1 MQKFITLVV
10 AAVAVAL
17 SLSAAQEAGEV
28 TVQTAQHEEIGT
40 YLTDA
45 EGRSLYLFTRDSEN
59 TSTCTDQCAENW
71 PPLLVE
77 GEPMAGQGVATSL
90 LGTTER
96 DDGSTQVTYN
106 GWPLYYFAR
115 DESPGEIAGQ
125 GVGDPWYLISPFG
138 AARQP
143 RRPAEAAAQPA
154 EAAGEETEDDAAE
167 DAGQVDADLM
177 AQGRSTY
184 SSTCASCHGRQ
195 GGGGAGPSLVGNDVL
210 GNSARTIR
218 QILYGGQF
226 MPAFAD
232 RLNDEQVAAVA
243 TFIRNSWDNDFGG
256 VTPEEVSEQ
265 RR

>member
-1 MQKFITLVV
+1 MRRSIALVIAAIV
-10 AAVAVAL
+10 AAL

-28 TVQTAQHEEIGT
+28 TVQTARHEEIGT

-77 GEPMAGQGVATSL
+77 GEPMAGQGVAASL

-115 DESPGEIAGQ
+115 DESPGDIAGQ
-125 GVGDPWYLISPFG
+125 GVGDRWYLISPFG
-138 AARQP
+138 AARQL
-143 RRPAEAAAQPA
+143 RRPAEEAAQPA
-154 EAAGEETEDDAAE
+154 EAADEETEEAGDAE
-167 DAGQVDADLM
+167 QVDANLM

-184 SSTCASCHGRQ
+184 SSACASCHGRQ
-195 GGGGAGPSLVGNDVL
+195 GGGGAGPSLVGNEVL

-243 TFIRNSWDNDFGG
+243 TFIRSSWGNNFGG
-256 VTPEEVSEQ
+256 VTPEEVSGQ